1 MLSTEVCVKKLDV
14 KNFYN
19 YWEALAVNY
28 SDRLALKDDYMQEEY
43 TFPQAF
49 EAIKQFS
56 CGLKALGLKKGNH
69 VSIFSENSVR
79 WMITDQALLMN
90 GMVDAVRGS
99 GASVHEL
106 EYILEQSDSVA
117 LVVENLTML
126 NKLLSKAESLGIKFI
141 MHLSKE
147 KFEGKSSC
155 PVYSFEEVMKL
166 GKDKKFEPVSTNR
179 QDLAT
184 LIYTS
189 GTTGFPK
196 GVMLTQGNILSQIK
210 NIHSTLRAEKPGK
223 ALCILP
229 IWHAYERTVEY
240 YLMSCGVTM
249 VYTNLKNF
257 KSDIKKYNPSYFVSV
272 PRIWDSIY
280 EGMQKKIS
288 EMPESRQKFIK
299 FLLKNSI
306 DYKNAKRILTNSYKN
321 NFEPDYLQKASALA
335 TMAKNAALHT
345 FASRVI
351 YPKFKAGISPNFIMG
366 ISGGGALQW
375 HLDEFFDAVGI
386 YVLNGYGLTESSPV
400 IGVRRRD
407 NNTLGSIGKPIDETQ
422 IKIIDPESK
431 KEIKNGKKGV
441 LCIKGPQVMRGYY
454 KNPEATSE
462 VIMPEGWL
470 NTGDLVQISP
480 DGSILITGRA
490 KDTIVLLNG
499 ENIEPQG
506 IEDAC
511 LKSPFI
517 KQIVLVGQDKP
528 SLGALVVPDYENIKA
543 QGQSSVAV
551 EKLIQQ
557 EVKKLVSE
565 RENFVSFE
573 RISSVK
579 IVNEEFTIDNG
590 LMTPTVKIRRNKV
603 FERYSALIEDMF
615 S

>member
-1 MLSTEVCVKKLDV
+1 MKKLDA

-19 YWEALAVNY
+19 YWELLVESY
-28 SDRLALKDDYMQEEY
+28 SDRVALKDDYMQEEY
-43 TFPQAF
+43 TFGKAF
-49 EAIKQFS
+49 DAIKQFS
-56 CGLKALGLKKGNH
+56 CGLKSLGLKKGNH
-69 VSIFSENSVR
+69 VSIFSENSAR
-79 WMITDQALLMN
+79 WMIADQAFLIS
-90 GMVDAVRGS
+90 GMVDAVRGT
-99 GASVHEL
+99 GASVQEL

-117 LVVENLTML
+117 LVVENLSLL
-126 NKLLSKAESLGIKFI
+126 NKLLPKAEALGLKFI
-141 MHLSKE
+141 MHLSRE

-155 PVYSFEEVMKL
+155 PVYSFEDVMVL
-166 GKDKKFEPVSTNR
+166 GQDKEFKTTSLNKE
-179 QDLAT
+179 DLAT

-196 GVMLTQGNILSQIK
+196 GVMLTQGNILSQIR
-210 NIHSTLRAEKPGK
+210 NIHSTLRAEEPGM

-240 YLMSCGVTM
+240 YLMACGVTM

-257 KSDIKKYNPSYFVSV
+257 KTDIKKYNPSYFVSV

-299 FLLKNSI
+299 FLLKNSVEF
-306 DYKNAKRILTNSYKN
+306 KNAKRLLLSSSKQ
-321 NFEPDYLQKASALA
+321 NFYPNVVQKASAA
-335 TMAKNAALHT
+335 AIMAKNAAMHT
-345 FASRVI
+345 FASKVV

-386 YVLNGYGLTESSPV
+386 DVLNGYGLTESSPV

-431 KEIKNGKKGV
+431 IEIKNGKKGV

-454 KNPEATSE
+454 KNPEATRD
-462 VIMPEGWL
+462 VISSEGWL

-490 KDTIVLLNG
+490 KDTIVLSNG

-528 SLGALVVPDYENIKA
+528 SLGALIVPDYENIKTHTESA
-543 QGQSSVAV
+543 VAV
-551 EKLIQQ
+551 EQLIRQ
-557 EVKKLVSE
+557 EVKKLVAE

-573 RISSVK
+573 RISSVR
-579 IVNEEFTIDNG
+579 IIEEEFTIDNG

-603 FERYSALIEDMF
+603 FERYSSVIEDMF
-615 S
+615 SVS

>member
-1 MLSTEVCVKKLDV
+1 MNKLDV

-19 YWEALAVNY
+19 YWKALVEQY
-28 SDRLALKDDYMQEEY
+28 PDRLALKDDYMQKEY
-43 TFPQAF
+43 TFCEAF

-56 CGLKALGLKKGNH
+56 CGLKSLGLKKGNH
-69 VSIFSENSVR
+69 VSVFSENSAN
-79 WMITDQALLMN
+79 WMVTDQALLIS

-99 GASVHEL
+99 GASVQEL

-117 LVVENLTML
+117 LVVENLALL
-126 NKLLSKAESLGIKFI
+126 NKILPKAESLGLKFI

-147 KFEGKSSC
+147 KFNGKSSC
-155 PVYSFEEVMKL
+155 PVYSFEEVMDL
-166 GKDKKFEPVSTNR
+166 GKNKEFEMTNVNAE
-179 QDLAT
+179 DLAT

-196 GVMLTQGNILSQIK
+196 GVMLTQGNILSQIR

-240 YLMSCGVTM
+240 YLLACGVTM

-257 KSDIKKYNPSYFVSV
+257 KNDIKKYNPSYFVSV

-280 EGMQKKIS
+280 EGIQKKIA
-288 EMPESRQKFIK
+288 EMPENKQKIIK

-306 DYKNAKRILTNSYKN
+306 EFKNAKRLLLNSSKQ
-321 NFEPDYLQKASALA
+321 NFYPNVLQKAVAA
-335 TMAKNAALHT
+335 MVMAKTYPIHS
-345 FASRVI
+345 FAVKSV
-351 YPKFKAGISPNFIMG
+351 YGKFKEGISPDFVMG

-386 YVLNGYGLTESSPV
+386 HVLNGYGLTESSPV
-400 IGVRRRD
+400 IGVRRCD
-407 NNTLGSIGKPIDETQ
+407 NNTLGSIGLPIDETQ
-422 IKIIDPESK
+422 IKIIDSESK
-431 KEIKNGKKGV
+431 KEIKNAKKGV

-454 KNPEATSE
+454 KNTEATRE
-462 VIMPEGWL
+462 VISQDGWL

-490 KDTIVLLNG
+490 KDTIVLSNG

-543 QGQSSVAV
+543 QAESGITV
-551 EKLIQQ
+551 EQLVKQ
-557 EVKKLVSE
+557 EVKKLVAE
-565 RENFVSFE
+565 RENFMSFE

-579 IVNEEFTIDNG
+579 IIEEEFSIDNG

-603 FERYSALIEDMF
+603 FERYSSVIEDMF
-615 S
+615 VS

>member
-1 MLSTEVCVKKLDV
+1 MRVKKLDA

-19 YWEALAVNY
+19 YWELLSERYSKRVALIDEYV
-28 SDRLALKDDYMQEEY
+28 QEKY
-43 TFPQAF
+43 TFSEAF
-49 EAIKQFS
+49 EVIKQFS
-56 CGLKALGLKKGNH
+56 CGLKSLGLKKGNH
-69 VSIFSENSVR
+69 VSIFSENSAR
-79 WMITDQALLMN
+79 WLIADQALLLN
-90 GMVDAVRGS
+90 GMVDAVRGT
-99 GASVHEL
+99 GASLHEL

-117 LVVENLTML
+117 LIVENLAGL
-126 NKLLSKAESLGIKFI
+126 KKLLPKAKALDLKFI
-141 MHLSKE
+141 IHLSRE
-147 KFEGKSSC
+147 NYEGERPC
-155 PVYSFEEVMKL
+155 PVYSFDEVMEM
-166 GKDKKFEPVSTNR
+166 GKGQKFEETQVGKE
-179 QDLAT
+179 DLAT

-196 GVMLTQGNILSQIK
+196 GVMLTQGNLLSQIK
-210 NIHSTLRAEKPGK
+210 NIHSTLRAEKPGL

-229 IWHAYERTVEY
+229 IWHVYERTVEY

-257 KSDIKKYNPSYFVSV
+257 KADIKKYNPSYFVSV

-280 EGMQKKIS
+280 EGIKKKIL
-288 EMPESRQKFIK
+288 EMPENKQNFIK
-299 FLLKNSI
+299 SLLKNSI
-306 DYKNAKRILTNSYKN
+306 EFKNAKRLLLSSSKH
-321 NFEPDYLQKASALA
+321 NFYPNVLQKAVAASIM
-335 TMAKNAALHT
+335 TKNAVPHV
-345 FASRVI
+345 FASKVV

-386 YVLNGYGLTESSPV
+386 DVLNGYGLTESAPV
-400 IGVRRRD
+400 IGVRKSD

-422 IKIIDPESK
+422 IKIIDPETK
-431 KEIKNGKKGV
+431 KEIRKGKKGV

-454 KNPEATSE
+454 KNPEATRE
-462 VIMPEGWL
+462 VISSDGWL
-470 NTGDLVQISP
+470 NTGDLVEISP
-480 DGSILITGRA
+480 DGSILITGRS

-543 QGQSSVAV
+543 HGKSNTAVA
-551 EKLIQQ
+551 ELIAQ
-557 EVKKLVSE
+557 EVKKLVVE

-579 IVNEEFTIDNG
+579 IVEDEFSVANG

-603 FERYSALIEDMF
+603 FEKYASVIEDMF
-615 S
+615 SV

>member
-1 MLSTEVCVKKLDV
+1 MKKLDV

-19 YWEALAVNY
+19 YWEALVESY
-28 SDRLALKDDYMQEEY
+28 PKRLALKDDYVQKEY
-43 TFPQAF
+43 TFCEAF
-49 EAIKQFS
+49 DAIKQFS
-56 CGLKALGLKKGNH
+56 CGLKSLGLKKGNH
-69 VSIFSENSVR
+69 ISIFSENSAH
-79 WMITDQALLMN
+79 WMITDQALLIS

-99 GASVHEL
+99 GASVQEL

-117 LVVENLTML
+117 LVVENLALL
-126 NKLLSKAESLGIKFI
+126 NKLLPKAESLGLKFI

-155 PVYSFEEVMKL
+155 PVYSFEEVMDL
-166 GKDKKFEPVSTNR
+166 GKDKEFEMISVNR
-179 QDLAT
+179 EDLAT

-196 GVMLTQGNILSQIK
+196 GVMLTQGNILSQIR
-210 NIHSTLRAEKPGK
+210 NIHSTLRAEKSGF

-240 YLMSCGVTM
+240 YLMACGVTM
-249 VYTNLKNF
+249 AYTNLKNF
-257 KSDIKKYNPSYFVSV
+257 KADTKKYNPSYFVSV

-280 EGMQKKIS
+280 EGMQKKIA
-288 EMPESRQKFIK
+288 EMPESKQGFVK

-306 DYKNAKRILTNSYKN
+306 EFKNAKRLLINSHKQ
-321 NFEPDYLQKASALA
+321 NFYPNILQKAVAA
-335 TMAKNAALHT
+335 AVMAKNAALHT
-345 FASRVI
+345 FASKVV
-351 YPKFKAGISPNFIMG
+351 YPKFKAGISSDFIMG

-386 YVLNGYGLTESSPV
+386 DVLNGYGLTESAPV

-407 NNTLGSIGKPIDETQ
+407 NSTLGSIGKPIDETQ

-431 KEIKNGKKGV
+431 KEIKNGTKGV

-454 KNPEATSE
+454 KNPEATCE
-462 VIMPEGWL
+462 VISSEGWL

-490 KDTIVLLNG
+490 KDTIVLSNG

-528 SLGALVVPDYENIKA
+528 SLGALVVPDYENIKMQA
-543 QGQSSVAV
+543 EPGVAV
-551 EKLIQQ
+551 EQLVKQ
-557 EVKKLVSE
+557 EVKKLVVE
-565 RENFVSFE
+565 RENFLSFE
-573 RISSVK
+573 RISSVR
-579 IVNEEFTIDNG
+579 IIDEEFSIDNG

-603 FERYSALIEDMF
+603 FERYSSVIEDMF
-615 S
+615 SV

>member
-1 MLSTEVCVKKLDV
+1 MCVKKLDA

-19 YWEALAVNY
+19 YWELLVERY
-28 SDRLALKDDYMQEEY
+28 SDRVALKDDYMQEEY
-43 TFPQAF
+43 TFGKAF
-49 EAIKQFS
+49 DAIKQFS
-56 CGLKALGLKKGNH
+56 CGLKSLGLKKGNH
-69 VSIFSENSVR
+69 VSIFSENSAR
-79 WMITDQALLMN
+79 WMIADQAFLIS
-90 GMVDAVRGS
+90 GMVDAVRGT
-99 GASVHEL
+99 GASVQEL
-106 EYILEQSDSVA
+106 EYILEQSDSIA
-117 LVVENLTML
+117 LVVENLSLL
-126 NKLLSKAESLGIKFI
+126 NKLLPKAEALGLKFI
-141 MHLSKE
+141 MHLSRE

-155 PVYSFEEVMKL
+155 PVYSFEDVMAL
-166 GKDKKFEPVSTNR
+166 GQDKEFKTTSLNKE
-179 QDLAT
+179 DLAT

-196 GVMLTQGNILSQIK
+196 GVMLTQGNILSQIR
-210 NIHSTLRAEKPGK
+210 NIHSTLRAEEPGM

-240 YLMSCGVTM
+240 YLMACGVTM

-257 KSDIKKYNPSYFVSV
+257 KTDIKKYNPSYFVSV

-299 FLLKNSI
+299 FLLKNSVEF
-306 DYKNAKRILTNSYKN
+306 KNAKRLLLSSSKQ
-321 NFEPDYLQKASALA
+321 NFYPNVVQKASAA
-335 TMAKNAALHT
+335 AIMAKNAAMHT
-345 FASRVI
+345 FASKVV

-386 YVLNGYGLTESSPV
+386 DVLNGYGLTESSPV

-431 KEIKNGKKGV
+431 IEIKNGKKGV

-454 KNPEATSE
+454 KNPEATRD
-462 VIMPEGWL
+462 VISSEGWL

-490 KDTIVLLNG
+490 KDTIVLSNG

-528 SLGALVVPDYENIKA
+528 SLGALIVPDYENIKTHTESA
-543 QGQSSVAV
+543 VAV
-551 EKLIQQ
+551 EQLIRQ
-557 EVKKLVSE
+557 EVKKLVAE

-573 RISSVK
+573 RISSVR
-579 IVNEEFTIDNG
+579 IIEEEFTIDNG

-603 FERYSALIEDMF
+603 FERYSSVIEDMF
-615 S
+615 SVS